1 MVSFIVFVF
10 GSVIGSFLNA
20 VIWRLD
26 KNKSVLKGRS
36 ICPQC
41 KHVLSAQDLIPVISF
56 VLLKGRCRYCR
67 KPISFQYPI
76 VEVATGLVFVLL
88 LGFIGVHLLHLV
100 IVWAIAALLIVIF
113 VYDLKHFIIPDS
125 MVFAS
130 IVLAG
135 VWQIL
140 QGGII
145 SGLIAG
151 FGAAAFFLLL
161 FLISKGTWMG
171 FGDVKLVLFM
181 GLFLGWPT
189 ILVALFAAFLVG
201 AVVGVTLVAFKK
213 KDMKSEV
220 PFGPFLIL
228 GTVFAF
234 VWGSALADWYF
245 NLLMI

>member
-88 LGFIGVHLLHLV
+88 FGFIGVHLLHLV